1 MQVSN
6 QSNIQP
12 QSNIAGA
19 TNPINNQTQQVQTPV
34 QVQQPTVQQYPQGYL
49 PPQNM
54 YYPQY
59 PQPQATPPTASAVNI
74 QIMNP
79 TVGGAGGVGAG
90 SYAQNGCNCGIP
102 CYPSGYY
109 TGTVGADG
117 RLYPNYNPNA
127 QAQAGTTNA
136 PTPQAGGGSNV
147 NNGEQNGNV
156 NNGTNNGT
164 IGNNNNNT
172 TTTNNTTTNNNN
184 TTTNGENKA
193 ENGDKVNSANNDGDK
208 KKTEKRKIVELTDDY
223 IRNLESYLNSQ
234 EKEVRLNA
242 AKEVY
247 ARLAED
253 ESRHDDK
260 ALTALINK
268 MLQDPSEEIRLIAL
282 SALEGRIV
290 TGDDYTVGVLQK
302 MQQKSDGYGQDAV
315 DASNILLKMSGKQVE
330 KEFEVKDNQK
340 KESSNK
346 EGQKQESKKA

>member
-1 MQVSN
+1 MKISEFIISATGLLYSMKTSN
-6 QSNIQP
+6 LAALI
-12 QSNIAGA
+12 IFGILA
-19 TNPINNQTQQVQTPV
+19 
-34 QVQQPTVQQYPQGYL
+34 
-49 PPQNM
+49 
-54 YYPQY
+54 
-59 PQPQATPPTASAVNI
+59 
-74 QIMNP
+74 IMAFRRIMFD
-79 TVGGAGGVGAG
+79 VG
-90 SYAQNGCNCGIP
+90 QMEME
-102 CYPSGYY
+102 
-109 TGTVGADG
+109 D
-117 RLYPNYNPNA
+117 
-127 QAQAGTTNA
+127 
-136 PTPQAGGGSNV
+136 
-147 NNGEQNGNV
+147 E
-156 NNGTNNGT
+156 
-164 IGNNNNNT
+164 
-172 TTTNNTTTNNNN
+172 
-184 TTTNGENKA
+184 
-193 ENGDKVNSANNDGDK
+193 K
-208 KKTEKRKIVELTDDY
+208 KKTEKRKIVQLTDDY

-290 TGDDYTVGVLQK
+290 TGNDYTVGVLQK

>member
-164 IGNNNNNT
+164 IGNN
-172 TTTNNTTTNNNN
+172 
-184 TTTNGENKA
+184 TTNGENKA
-193 ENGDKVNSANNDGDK
+193 ENGDKTNSANNDGDK